1 MSNKIYFYANI
12 EIDLA
17 ILSSIAFI
25 LKKTHTNDKELV
37 LIIPLNARL
46 KDDRMSEVYGRFDKV
61 IKIPYYDICGH
72 IVHFP
77 KGVISTF
84 KFKKGLKNIEFEKD
98 ALFFCFDAF
107 KYTDVLVFNTVQ
119 KAKCKLIVLSAFV
132 GKRFDRSNLEI
143 KWHSTLVFFMYSLL
157 LSKPIRFLN
166 CKIKNTYLSGYK
178 IFYGKPN
185 YILKIET
192 SNSILHP
199 KVKAFSKLPFPIPVL
214 RDQNSASNDKGPKLL
229 MLVSSLH
236 GDRHADYWNH
246 VRSIIK
252 NLPQKIQIF
261 IKDHPQA
268 VSKAKEE
275 LKEFDLIFFT
285 KKENME
291 LLLIKNN
298 ISIILGNGS
307 TGLITASWMG
317 LDTYDYT
324 KILNYQKSLNSYYN
338 EYLDMGYNI
347 KRLSHVDDVQ
357 AINMNAKEVLMERKE
372 IIFNLWQ
379 KVLNEIEE

>member
-1 MSNKIYFYANI
+1 MSKIVYFYCNI

-17 ILSSIAFI
+17 ILSSLAFI
-25 LKKTHTNDKELV
+25 FKKNHASDKELI
-37 LIIPLNARL
+37 LIIPSHPRI
-46 KDDRMSEVYGRFDKV
+46 KDDRMSEVYKWFDKV
-61 IKIPYYDICGH
+61 IKIQYYNISGH
-72 IVHFP
+72 ILHFP
-77 KGVISTF
+77 RGLINSF
-84 KFKKGLKNIEFEKD
+84 NFKKELTRIKFERD

-107 KYTDVLVFNTVQ
+107 KYTDVLIFNQAQ
-119 KAKCKLIVLSAFV
+119 KYNCKLIVLSAFV

-157 LSKPIRFLN
+157 LSKPVMFLN
-166 CKIKNTYLSGYK
+166 CKIKNTNLSGYK

-185 YILKIET
+185 YVIKIET
-192 SNSILHP
+192 SNSILRP
-199 KVKAFSKLPFPIPVL
+199 KVKTFNKLPFPLMVL
-214 RDQNSASNDKGPKLL
+214 GDQNSEGNDKNPKLL

-236 GDRHADYWNH
+236 GERHTDYWNH

-252 NLPQKIQIF
+252 NLPQKNQIF

-275 LKEFDLIFFT
+275 LKEFNLVFFT

-291 LLLIKNN
+291 LLVLKNN

-317 LDTYDYT
+317 LKTYDYT
-324 KILNYQKSLNSYYN
+324 KILNYQESLSSYYN
-338 EYLDMGYNI
+338 EYLDMGYSI
-347 KRLSHVDDVQ
+347 TRLSGIDDVKG
-357 AINMNAKEVLMERKE
+357 ISMNGKEVLKNTKE
-372 IIFNLWQ
+372 TILNHWQ
-379 KVLNEIEE
+379 KVLNEIQE

>member
-1 MSNKIYFYANI
+1 MSNKIYFYCNI

-37 LIIPLNARL
+37 LIIPLHPRL
-46 KDDRMSEVYGRFDKV
+46 KDDRMSEVYGKFDKV
-61 IKIPYYDICGH
+61 IKIPYYDIGGH
-72 IVHFP
+72 IIHFP
-77 KGVISTF
+77 KGVISAF
-84 KFKKGLKNIEFEKD
+84 KFKKGLKNIEFEKG
-98 ALFFCFDAF
+98 AMFFCFDAF
-107 KYTDVLVFNTVQ
+107 KYTDVLIFNKVQ
-119 KAKCKLIVLSAFV
+119 KAKCKLVVLSAFV

-157 LSKPIRFLN
+157 LSKPVRFLN
-166 CKIKNTYLSGYK
+166 CKIKNTNLSGYK

-185 YILKIET
+185 YVIKIET

-199 KVKAFSKLPFPIPVL
+199 KVKTFNKLPFPIPVL
-214 RDQNSASNDKGPKLL
+214 GDQNSEGNDKKPKLL

-236 GDRHADYWNH
+236 GDRHTDYWNH

-252 NLPQKIQIF
+252 NLPQKIQVF

-268 VSKAKEE
+268 ISKAKEE
-275 LKEFDLIFFT
+275 LKEFDLVFFT

-291 LLLIKNN
+291 LLVLKNN

-324 KILNYQKSLNSYYN
+324 KILNYQESLSSYYK
-338 EYLDMGYNI
+338 EYLDMGYHI
-347 KRLSHVDDVQ
+347 KRLSHIEDVKE
-357 AINMNAKEVLMERKE
+357 INIDGKEVLKNTKE
-372 IIFNLWQ
+372 IILNHWQ
-379 KVLNEIEE
+379 KVLSEIDE